1 MGSHFVRYRQC
12 SGGRM
17 ILLHRV
23 AAALRWL
30 LRRKKEEQHLDA
42 ELQTFIEHSA
52 ADKMRDGISREEA
65 LRLARLELGGID
77 QVKERVRS
85 NRYGALLDDF
95 TRDLRFASRTLTRN
109 PYFAATI
116 VVTLALGIG
125 ANTAIFGLIDSLML
139 RWLPVKNP
147 QELVQITFRPRN
159 SQPPGVSFSY
169 PIVRALA
176 NQTEIFSAAAG
187 FSSASFNVGAPG
199 SASRAHGAWVTG
211 GFYET
216 LGLQPALGRLLE
228 KSDDE
233 SGAVPV
239 AVISYEYWDRQ
250 FSHRS
255 ETVGQVILVNG
266 VPVTIVGVSPAGFT
280 GANVGDLSDI
290 TLPVAVIAQVQPQSA
305 PLLAPGNFWLRI
317 LARPRSGLSVD
328 EARARLAVAW
338 PRVSAELVPSTWPQ

>member
-1 MGSHFVRYRQC
+1 
-12 SGGRM
+12 M

-139 RWLPVKNP
+139 RWLPVKDP
-147 QELVQITFRPRN
+147 QDLV
-159 SQPPGVSFSY
+159 
-169 PIVRALA
+169 
-176 NQTEIFSAAAG
+176 
-187 FSSASFNVGAPG
+187 
-199 SASRAHGAWVTG
+199 
-211 GFYET
+211 
-216 LGLQPALGRLLE
+216 
-228 KSDDE
+228 
-233 SGAVPV
+233 
-239 AVISYEYWDRQ
+239 
-250 FSHRS
+250 
-255 ETVGQVILVNG
+255 
-266 VPVTIVGVSPAGFT
+266 
-280 GANVGDLSDI
+280 
-290 TLPVAVIAQVQPQSA
+290 
-305 PLLAPGNFWLRI
+305 
-317 LARPRSGLSVD
+317 
-328 EARARLAVAW
+328 
-338 PRVSAELVPSTWPQ
+338 